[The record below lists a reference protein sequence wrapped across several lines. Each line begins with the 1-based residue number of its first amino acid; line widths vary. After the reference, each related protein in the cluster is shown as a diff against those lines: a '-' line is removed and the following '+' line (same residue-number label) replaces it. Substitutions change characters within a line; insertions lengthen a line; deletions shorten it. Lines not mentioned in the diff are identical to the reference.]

1 MLLSVQVAAVTYS
14 SQGLTEAAA
23 VVLAQL
29 SAIELNGAE
38 IQAGMLQS
46 PHLLGEHLKV
56 TTSPQPCH
64 SQPHTCIPIHSC
76 SGHGGILWHFL

>member
-38 IQAGMLQS
+38 IQAGML
-46 PHLLGEHLKV
+46 HRA
-56 TTSPQPCH
+56 
-64 SQPHTCIPIHSC
+64 PISWVN
-76 SGHGGILWHFL
+76 I